1 MSSCQEVNSQLAN
14 DTTPPVSSG
23 FETLFPDASALAS
36 ECARSLVFT
45 ADLIL
50 GRIARLLRPFDVSPA
65 SGLVLSILGDSEEP
79 LAPHEIAERLIV
91 SRATVTGLIDSLESR
106 EYVRRRAHPTDRRM
120 LQVEITEKGR
130 RAADEFRP
138 IVQRHHRK
146 CFQALDGK
154 EQKRLVE
161 FLERIQDSLREPEM

>member
-1 MSSCQEVNSQLAN
+1 MAN

-50 GRIARLLRPFDVSPA
+50 GRIARLLRPFDVSRATVSPA

-106 EYVRRRAHPTDRRM
+106 ESQPGQRASQPKASD
-120 LQVEITEKGR
+120 
-130 RAADEFRP
+130 
-138 IVQRHHRK
+138 
-146 CFQALDGK
+146 
-154 EQKRLVE
+154 
-161 FLERIQDSLREPEM
+161 PEDAGSTGVPSG